1 MPLDNDVT
9 STDDSMENQEGA
21 EAGSQAGVE
30 GTAGGQAPQ
39 GGPQRGADGRFQGSQ
54 GTAPAAKMKYRIKSK
69 SGGEEEVEADE
80 ETIRAALSAHREVH
94 HRLRSVAEERKKLE
108 AERAAF
114 QKERETLASVWKDP
128 AALRKYLHEQV
139 TDPEE
144 AHRIKVQLLK
154 LDLDERKK
162 SPEQRELEAL
172 RQEREARQAREKEE
186 TEKAAKE
193 KAEAEIRAKVEA
205 LRPGFVKQLTTIL
218 DLGGIPATERTLS
231 RMAEAW
237 RDNKRDNLGMSDQ
250 ELADYVKEEL
260 DGELDAR
267 LGDKSL
273 SDEAF
278 EQRYPQVM
286 ERAHRILVEKI
297 KKRRSGAAG
306 GSSREGAAVAKK
318 EEAGEG
324 GIIPPRRPL
333 SRAEERQIYGPGI

>member
-9 STDDSMENQEGA
+9 STDSMENQEGA
-21 EAGSQAGVE
+21 EAGSQAGVD
-30 GTAGGQAPQ
+30 GAAGGQAPQ

-54 GTAPAAKMKYRIKSK
+54 GAEPAAKMKYRIKSK

-128 AALRKYLHEQV
+128 VALRKYLHEQV
-139 TDPEE
+139 TDPAE

-154 LDLDERKK
+154 LDLDEQKL
-162 SPEQRELEAL
+162 SPEQKRLRELE
-172 RQEREARQAREKEE
+172 EREAIRAKE

-193 KAEAEIRAKVEA
+193 KAEAEIRAKMEA
-205 LRPGFVKQLTTIL
+205 LRPAMVKQLTTIL

-297 KKRRSGAAG
+297 KKRRSGASG
-306 GSSREGAAVAKK
+306 GTSREGAAVAKK
-318 EEAGEG
+318 EEAAGEG

>member
-1 MPLDNDVT
+1 MPLDNNVT

-21 EAGSQAGVE
+21 EAGSQAGAD
-30 GTAGGQAPQ
+30 GTAAGQEPQ

-54 GTAPAAKMKYRIKSK
+54 GATPTAKKYRIKSK
-69 SGGEEEVEADE
+69 SGGEEEVEADDE
-80 ETIRAALSAHREVH
+80 AIRAALSAHREVH

-128 AALRKYLHEQV
+128 VALRKYLHEQV
-139 TDPEE
+139 TDPTE

-154 LDLDERKK
+154 LDLDEQKL
-162 SPEQRELEAL
+162 SPEQKRLRELE
-172 RQEREARQAREKEE
+172 EREALRAKE

-205 LRPGFVKQLTTIL
+205 LRPAFVKQLTTIL
-218 DLGGIPATERTLS
+218 DMGGIPATEHALS

-250 ELADYVKEEL
+250 ELAEYVKEGL
-260 DGELDAR
+260 DSELDAR
-267 LGDKSL
+267 LGDKAL
-273 SDEAF
+273 TDEIF
-278 EQRYPQVM
+278 ERRYPQVM

-297 KKRRSGAAG
+297 KKRRSGASG
-306 GSSREGAAVAKK
+306 GTSREGAAVAKK
-318 EEAGEG
+318 EEATEG